1 MLATAARR
9 LAAMHRARCWALLF
23 LSAAAVGCGGSR
35 NTFAIDNVSTA
46 PSSRVPQASPTAPA
60 GVTAVPSADDRKAIL
75 TTVLSG
81 LTPPAS
87 RAPAAGRQVDGLAAV
102 AGWAVASWTEGE
114 MGGQTLLRRD
124 DIGTWVKVTE
134 GGGWLGRR
142 GLTAQGVPDPVAVSL
157 LDTLDP
163 NWRRLEP

>member
-1 MLATAARR
+1 
-9 LAAMHRARCWALLF
+9 MHRARCWALLL
-23 LSAAAVGCGGSR
+23 LSAAAAGCGGSR

-46 PSSRVPQASPTAPA
+46 PTTRAPQASATAPA

-75 TTVLSG
+75 TAVLSG
-81 LTPPAS
+81 LATPAS
-87 RAPAAGRQVDGLAAV
+87 PAPAAGRQVYGLAAV

-124 DIGTWVKVTE
+124 DAAAWVKVSE

-142 GLTAQGVPDPVAVSL
+142 GLIAHGVPDPVAVSL